1 MRRGVL
7 TALATLLAAVGLLW
21 PVVPALLPDTAE
33 PQPDPVTITD
43 YRADLRVDEDGVL
56 RAEEQI
62 TARFPSGRHGIFR
75 FWDVADAHDANARLF
90 PDDIDVLMDLAPV

>member
-33 PQPDPVTITD
+33 PQADP
-43 YRADLRVDEDGVL
+43 LG
-56 RAEEQI
+56 
-62 TARFPSGRHGIFR
+62 
-75 FWDVADAHDANARLF
+75 
-90 PDDIDVLMDLAPV
+90 